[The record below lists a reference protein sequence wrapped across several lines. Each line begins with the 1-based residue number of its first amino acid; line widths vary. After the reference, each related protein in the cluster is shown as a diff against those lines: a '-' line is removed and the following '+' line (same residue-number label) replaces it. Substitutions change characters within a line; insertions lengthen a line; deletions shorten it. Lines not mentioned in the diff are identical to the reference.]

1 MLPQS
6 YSMKHPELLNGTFMV
21 TMMNATIVI
30 VGILLNKTFYPYFE
44 RKNIS
49 ICTTRRVAI
58 GAFFLTV
65 FYLVMYGVDR
75 RLRRVYAETGEM
87 ISIGWQV
94 LIYFFGGMAFPFFI
108 PPMDELTFRVSPS
121 EYKVFG
127 NAINKKFMQAGIG
140 AFISKAIF
148 SALGSWFQPTNGAS
162 NIMSIEA
169 YTTAK
174 TDNFMLLMAAIS
186 AFQALFLLLPPVEKF
201 VKRVEE
207 YVKVGN
213 SREE

>member
-1 MLPQS
+1 MSISNSSILTFMLPQS
-6 YSMKHPELLNGTFMV
+6 YSMKHSELLNGTLMS
-21 TMMNATIVI
+21 TMMNVTTLI
-30 VGILLNKTFYPYFE
+30 VGILLNKTFYPYLE

-94 LIYFFGGMAFPFFI
+94 LIYFFGGIAFPFFV
-108 PPMDELTFRVSPS
+108 PPMDELTFRVAPS
-121 EYKVFG
+121 EYKIFG
-127 NAINKKFMQAGIG
+127 NAINKFMQAGIG

-174 TDNFMLLMAAIS
+174 TDNFMLLMAAIC

-201 VKRVEE
+201 VKQVE
-207 YVKVGN
+207 
-213 SREE
+213 